1 MELKYKYVKNQTPDV
16 PKMLHDNNLDNPIL
30 LKLDVNK
37 YKINFNVNPKKKVLS
52 FLAKEMKVLS
62 FDKLSFFGSFQQN
75 SLSRWQLNASLN
87 FYVMQECV
95 VTLEPVTSFIKS
107 NVKRVYTKDLPPI
120 NEKTTESDLS
130 KAEYEKFE
138 ETLNLMDILLEE
150 LSLNTPEY
158 PKVENISKIRKKNEK
173 NMDDQGKYP
182 ETPFK
187 ILKDLNKKNKID

>member
-1 MELKYKYVKNQTPDV
+1 MF
-16 PKMLHDNNLDNPIL
+16 HDNNLDNPIL
-30 LKLDVNK
+30 LKLDANK
-37 YKINFNVNPKKKVLS
+37 DRINFNVSPKKKVLG

-62 FDKLSFFGSFQQN
+62 FDKLNFFGSFQQN
-75 SLSRWQLNASLN
+75 SFSRWELNAHLS
-87 FYVMQECV
+87 FYVIQECV

-107 NVKRVYTKDLPPI
+107 NVKRVYTKDFSSI

-158 PKVENISKIRKKNEK
+158 PKVENISKIRKMNEE
-173 NMDDQGKYP
+173 NMGAQGRYP
-182 ETPFK
+182 ETPFH
-187 ILKDLNKKNKID
+187 ILKDINKKNKID

>member
-1 MELKYKYVKNQTPDV
+1 MELKYNFIENQTPDV
-16 PKMLHDNNLDNPIL
+16 PTMPHDNNLDNIIL
-30 LKLDVNK
+30 LKLEANK
-37 YKINFNVNPKKKVLS
+37 DKINFNANPKKKVLN

-62 FDKLSFFGSFQQN
+62 FDKINFFGSFRQN
-75 SLSRWQLNASLN
+75 SLSQWKLTANLN
-87 FYVMQECV
+87 FYVTQECV

-107 NVKRVYTKDLPPI
+107 NVKRVYTKDFCSI
-120 NEKTTESDLS
+120 SEKTTESDLS

-173 NMDDQGKYP
+173 NMGHQGQYP

>member
-1 MELKYKYVKNQTPDV
+1 MF
-16 PKMLHDNNLDNPIL
+16 HDNNLDNPIL
-30 LKLDVNK
+30 LKLDANK
-37 YKINFNVNPKKKVLS
+37 DKINFNVSPKKKVLG

-62 FDKLSFFGSFQQN
+62 FEKLNFFGNFQQN
-75 SLSRWQLNASLN
+75 SFSRWQLNANLS
-87 FYVMQECV
+87 FYVIQECV

-107 NVKRVYTKDLPPI
+107 NVKRVYTKDFSSI

-158 PKVENISKIRKKNEK
+158 PKVENISKIRKMNEE
-173 NMDDQGKYP
+173 NMGDQGKYL

-187 ILKDLNKKNKID
+187 ILKDLNKTNKID

>member
-1 MELKYKYVKNQTPDV
+1 
-16 PKMLHDNNLDNPIL
+16 
-30 LKLDVNK
+30 
-37 YKINFNVNPKKKVLS
+37 
-52 FLAKEMKVLS
+52 
-62 FDKLSFFGSFQQN
+62 
-75 SLSRWQLNASLN
+75 
-87 FYVMQECV
+87 MQECV

-107 NVKRVYTKDLPPI
+107 NVKRVYTKDFSSI
-120 NEKTTESDLS
+120 SEKTTESDLS

-173 NMDDQGKYP
+173 NMDDQGKDP
-182 ETPFK
+182 ENPFK